1 MTLWT
6 TILIASAV
14 VAATKFI
21 GFVLPARF
29 TENPTVQH
37 ISDSVTVA
45 LLAALVVIQTASA
58 GSSIVMDARLVGVA
72 VAGVLLWRRVPF
84 IIVILVAAVVAAC
97 VRAVG
102 WMA

>member
-21 GFVLPARF
+21 GFILPARF

-37 ISDSVTVA
+37 VSDSVTVA
-45 LLAALVVIQTASA
+45 LLAALVVIQTSGSGASVV
-58 GSSIVMDARLVGVA
+58 IDARLVGVIA
-72 VAGVLLWRRVPF
+72 AGVLLWRRIPF
-84 IIVILVAAVVAAC
+84 ILVILAAAGVAAL
-97 VRAVG
+97 VRVWG
-102 WMA
+102 LLP